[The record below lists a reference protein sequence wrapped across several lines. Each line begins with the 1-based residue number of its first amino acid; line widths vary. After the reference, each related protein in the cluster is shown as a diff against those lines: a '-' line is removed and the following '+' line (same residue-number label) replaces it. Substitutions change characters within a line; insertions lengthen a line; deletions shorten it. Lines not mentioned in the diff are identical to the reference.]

1 MFEKIRSI
9 IADQLGVDNVEELTL
24 ETSLKEDLDA
34 DSLDAVEV
42 IMALEDE
49 FGIEIPDEDAEN
61 FKTIGDLYKYIE
73 ANK

>member
-9 IADQLGVDNVEELTL
+9 ISEQLSIDDVDTITL
-24 ETSLKEDLDA
+24 ETSLTEDLEA